1 MEWCETLY
9 GELGITERF
18 VRLGRTLIVLLM
30 FGIIAVKGY
39 DTGQGSLKMS
49 AELPAAEGMTGKSA
63 AVESA
68 AAANITAEPAVNAAK
83 YFKDIP
89 LAFSVSEAT
98 EAALLMDSEK
108 VSAMSPELPVVWT
121 EEKYALTAPV
131 MPEAAISSAAD
142 EPKVMLPSVPKEPEA
157 VIPSVPEEP
166 EAVLP
171 SVPEEPETVLPS
183 LPEEPETVIPS
194 VPEEPETVIPSVPK
208 EPEAIVPPV
217 TDSSGNSEDSV
228 PPAAEGFLVDESG
241 IIYGVTDALV
251 IADGCLVL
259 PSEGCS
265 GIAFGAFADAPGGI
279 YEVYIPSNIT
289 YIAEGAFTGL
299 FELEWFE
306 TAASGTYYTEDGVL
320 LSEGGTC
327 VLSFPSGR
335 IGSYKVPASVSR
347 FAYGAFDSAHI
358 DTVDAADCLL
368 TDVGNF
374 PETILLLQK

>member
-166 EAVLP
+166 EA
-171 SVPEEPETVLPS
+171 
-183 LPEEPETVIPS
+183 VIPS